1 MRSMSRKILKLSSQL
16 FCKVAGRFFF
26 VIFNDLTHIILGG
39 LSKDIFVLAQ
49 MFRQSHGGALA
60 REAGAAEHHRK
71 ENVVIYPT
79 EKIW

>member
-1 MRSMSRKILKLSSQL
+1 MRSMPHKILKLSGRL

-49 MFRQSHGGALA
+49 MFRQSWRSSRARSARRGAPA
-60 REAGAAEHHRK
+60 DK
-71 ENVVIYPT
+71 
-79 EKIW
+79 KMW